1 MKKKIYEAP
10 MTELH
15 QLSLS
20 QLMAGSSNAETEI
33 DNGNGPSGLTDKDDG
48 SDESDAKQNF
58 NVWSNW
64 D

>member
-1 MKKKIYEAP
+1 MKMKIYIAP
-10 MTELH
+10 MIELH
-15 QLSLS
+15 KISLS
-20 QLMAGSSNAETEI
+20 PIMAGSSNAESEI
-33 DNGNGPSGLTDKDDG
+33 DNGNGPSGPTDKDDG